1 MAGIMATPF
10 RPALVPF
17 ALGAAFVAAMGV
29 QGATPS
35 LVPLQRWPVT
45 NATTSPDIACVGDA
59 IAWRAAW
66 TAHAPAKS
74 VMPDI
79 DFARQVVLVAARP
92 QSLGDRLVW
101 RAGERA
107 GNAWRVRLAVEY
119 AAQEGANERDAG
131 EAGAMFLLPRDDLP
145 IAVELADGD
154 RWNELA
160 HLAAAPLSPQAPLP
174 PVLRM
179 RQLDD
184 CGAKSELVLCA
195 ESAAEWRRVREQ
207 LVLPAP
213 GLPDDWVDFA
223 HERVFVFA
231 AERNRV
237 YPGFGLSTA
246 TEEGVDVLTLRQTAP
261 SGRDPGLRASCI
273 VLALPR
279 RPHQLS
285 LVLRTSAGPAPGK
298 ERTLATFPSA
308 Q

>member
-1 MAGIMATPF
+1 MATPMF
-10 RPALVPF
+10 RPVLVPF
-17 ALGAAFVAAMGV
+17 ALGAAFVAAMVV
-29 QGATPS
+29 QGATPG

-45 NATTSPDIACVGDA
+45 NATTSPDIACIGDA

-66 TAHAPAKS
+66 AAHAPAKS
-74 VMPDI
+74 SPPDV

-101 RAGERA
+101 RTGERA
-107 GNAWRVRLAVEY
+107 GNGWRVRLAVEY
-119 AAQEGANERDAG
+119 AAEQGSNERDAG
-131 EAGAMFLLPRDDLP
+131 ESGAMFLLPRDDLP

-160 HLAAAPLSPQAPLP
+160 HLAAAPIAAKAPLP

-179 RQLDD
+179 RQFDD

-195 ESAAEWRRVREQ
+195 ESAAEWRRARAQ
-207 LVLPAP
+207 LLLPAP
-213 GLPDDWVDFA
+213 GMPDDWVDFA

-231 AERNRV
+231 AARDRV
-237 YPGFGLSTA
+237 YPGFGLAAA
-246 TEEGVDVLTLRQTAP
+246 TEEGVDVFTLEQRAP
-261 SGRDPGLRASCI
+261 SGRDPGLRSSCV

-298 ERTLATFPSA
+298 ERTLATFPAA

>member
-1 MAGIMATPF
+1 MIATF
-10 RPALVPF
+10 RPVLARF
-17 ALGAAFVAAMGV
+17 ASGAALVAAMV
-29 QGATPS
+29 AQGSTPS

-66 TAHAPAKS
+66 AEHAPAKAAL
-74 VMPDI
+74 PDV

-92 QSLGDRLVW
+92 QALGDRLVW

-107 GNAWRVRLAVEY
+107 GNGWRARLAVEF
-119 AAQEGANERDAG
+119 AAQQGANERDAG
-131 EAGAMFLLPRDDLP
+131 ESGAMFLLPRDDLP

-154 RWNELA
+154 RWRELA
-160 HLAAAPLSPQAPLP
+160 HLAAAPLAPKAPLP

-179 RQLDD
+179 RQFDD

-195 ESAAEWRRVREQ
+195 ESAADWRRAREQ
-207 LVLPAP
+207 LALPAP

-223 HERVFVFA
+223 QQRVFVFA
-231 AERNRV
+231 AERERV
-237 YPGFGLSTA
+237 WPGFGLAAA

-285 LVLRTSAGPAPGK
+285 LVLRTSSGPAPGK
-298 ERTLATFPSA
+298 ERTLATFPAA